1 VTPKRTRDEMLCITQ
16 GSKMTNPFNRG
27 SAPDR
32 ARDWF
37 QRPGSFKPGHKK
49 LGGRKKKTPNRIS
62 VSHKKAMREAIHR
75 IGYDGNG
82 KDGEVGYFK
91 WVAGRDLTFFYVDV
105 WLRLL
110 DLQEYHAAMG
120 VASAQVT
127 MDEEP
132 PRHVRREKKTRPLG
146 WLRGDDNP
154 YESLVQDYMRMAVE
168 RFKIFCKIY
177 VAAFL
182 VPPKNWRARV
192 ARRQRY
198 LSELCSANR

>member
-1 VTPKRTRDEMLCITQ
+1 MSRQT
-16 GSKMTNPFNRG
+16 SAFNRG

-32 ARDWF
+32 ARDPY
-37 QRPGSFKPGHKK
+37 QRPGSFEPGRKK
-49 LGGRKKKTPNRIS
+49 IGGRKKGTPNRIS
-62 VSHKKAMREAIHR
+62 AAHKKAMREATHR
-75 IGYDGNG
+75 IGSDGYG

-91 WVAGRDLTFFYVDV
+91 WVAGRDIDFFYVDL

-110 DLQEYHAAMG
+110 DVQEYHAAMRVG
-120 VASAQVT
+120 AAQVT

-132 PRHVRREKKTRPLG
+132 PRRALRKKNTRPLG
-146 WLRGDDNP
+146 WLRGDDDP

-192 ARRQRY
+192 ARRP
-198 LSELCSANR
+198 AVP